1 MRFIVEGTYEQ
12 IMELISHIVKP
23 PDFIIPDGSGSISEY
38 GYGDKIFKRI
48 EEKLMKEHE
57 SANKKY
63 SVFIEEGI

>member
-12 IMELISHIVKP
+12 IMEFISHIALKP
-23 PDFIIPDGSGSISEY
+23 PDFIIPDSISEY

-48 EEKLMKEHE
+48 EEKLMKEQE